1 MHHAQESETTP
12 LFARTAE
19 RLTKEFLCGLS
30 ALQRMK
36 SEIDRCERIA
46 ADIASHGLNVT
57 PLYSSQT
64 GLEIYVRNADDE
76 QAHRAIVQA
85 AQSAELNVLP
95 QPGSASY
102 LLLPSLATPGNPR
115 AITVWRA

>member
-1 MHHAQESETTP
+1 MHHAQNNDATP

-19 RLTKEFLCGLS
+19 RLAKEYLCNLH

-46 ADIASHGLNVT
+46 ADIASHGLSVT
-57 PLYSSQT
+57 PLYSAHT
-64 GLEIYVRNADDE
+64 GLEIYVRDADDE

-95 QPGSASY
+95 QPGSTSY
-102 LLLPSLATPGNPR
+102 LLLPTLATPGNPR